1 MAAAVVPATAVD
13 LKTPNTYNV
22 RLGAS
27 ITKDGESTRYR
38 NVRYNHKPRSAQG
51 ATVTSKLL
59 PGKQANA
66 STLLVKDEDKEWRYT
81 GRHTEGEDMY
91 VLVLSGE
98 GNKEVVLEK
107 LESSHA
113 VNLTQAPDDNDEGS
127 LAKKYPYLTDNESD
141 NDDDGTF
148 GDEGDAEDTPPD
160 ASNPFDFRHFL
171 KSVEEAQQREEPPPQ
186 PNRSTAGTPLHKA
199 AISTPVSR
207 PVKSTPAAAAVKKR
221 KTPAAAATRP
231 NPKRVR
237 AGEDPPN
244 AKTSKAASS
253 ASKQSATSVPSVR
266 IDRKTSTHQGTAATV
281 EDHPPATEPDYEDD
295 GELILE
301 NSSMNDPKQSSN
313 HLSAM
318 SLALSGALGSHGGG
332 PISLRSAASS
342 PGINSPQVTASQ
354 NKAEGEEF
362 EFDDGSSPAPQ
373 QYEFEFVD
381 DDGDDDEDG
390 QDGDVE
396 DLVLENP
403 TVPEPPRQPAIPSR
417 SRRGSLAGP
426 VGDDDDDMEAQ
437 LALAM
442 AAEED
447 DDEPAPEAR
456 LDESDEDVS
465 EEE

>member
-1 MAAAVVPATAVD
+1 MAAAAMTAPAVD
-13 LKTPNTYNV
+13 LKAPGSFNI

-27 ITKDGESTRYR
+27 ISKDNESKRYR
-38 NVRYNHKPRSAQG
+38 NVRYNYKPRSAQG
-51 ATVTSKLL
+51 ATTTSKLL
-59 PGKQANA
+59 PGNQANA
-66 STLLVKDEDKEWRYT
+66 STLLVKDEDKEWKYT

-98 GNKEVVLEK
+98 GNKEVTLEK

-113 VNLTQAPDDNDEGS
+113 VNLTQAPDDADEES
-127 LAKKYPYLTDNESD
+127 LAKKHPYLTDNESEH
-141 NDDDGTF
+141 DDDGMF
-148 GDEGDAEDTPPD
+148 GDEGDIEDTPPD

-171 KSVEEAQQREEPPPQ
+171 KSVEEASKREEASSQ
-186 PNRSTAGTPLHKA
+186 PSRSTVGTPIPRA
-199 AISTPVSR
+199 AISTPIAR
-207 PVKSTPAAAAVKKR
+207 PTKSTTKSTPAAAAVKKR
-221 KTPAAAATRP
+221 KTPSAAATRP

-237 AGEDPPN
+237 AGEDPPTT
-244 AKTSKAASS
+244 KQPPTSNPKPSKPSTSTVPEVRIERKATLPA
-253 ASKQSATSVPSVR
+253 PSVEQP
-266 IDRKTSTHQGTAATV
+266 SSQP
-281 EDHPPATEPDYEDD
+281 EEPDFSDD

-301 NSSMNDPKQSSN
+301 NSADTPTTNKHTA
-313 HLSAM
+313 HLSA
-318 SLALSGALGSHGGG
+318 LGGLSARGGG

-342 PGINSPQVTASQ
+342 PGINSPQINASASQ
-354 NKAEGEEF
+354 SKPESEEF
-362 EFDDGSSPAPQ
+362 DFGGGSSPAAE

-381 DDGDDDEDG
+381 DDGDDE
-390 QDGDVE
+390 DGDVE
-396 DLVLENP
+396 DLQLQSP
-403 TVPEPPRQPAIPSR
+403 PAPEPPRQSAVPSR

-447 DDEPAPEAR
+447 DEEAPR